1 MWSQQWNNIYDEVTP
16 FKGKASVD
24 VTEALKEQVS
34 YPTHIVFILLLLIY
48 AQLQQYLKFSKC
60 FITERFLQY

>member
-34 YPTHIVFILLLLIY
+34 YSTHIV
-48 AQLQQYLKFSKC
+48 C
-60 FITERFLQY
+60 NNFITNIYIYKLHYVRHFESIL

>member
-24 VTEALKEQVS
+24 VTEALQEQVS
-34 YPTHIVFILLLLIY
+34 YPTHIVFILLLQIYISLYTNYITSGLI
-48 AQLQQYLKFSKC
+48 
-60 FITERFLQY
+60 